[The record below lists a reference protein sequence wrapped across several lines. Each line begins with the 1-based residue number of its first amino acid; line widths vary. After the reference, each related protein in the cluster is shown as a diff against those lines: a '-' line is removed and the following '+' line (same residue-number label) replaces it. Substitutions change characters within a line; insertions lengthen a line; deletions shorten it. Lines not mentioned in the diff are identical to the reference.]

1 MMWEWIVSR
10 RFHKSKIK
18 SANFLGVVSMLGMG
32 IGCFAIIIS
41 VSVMNGFESHVH
53 NKLRGFDGDIRVY
66 DADIF
71 EKLQMNKAISY
82 IMPFMERKAVLE
94 NGNTKRVVSLKA
106 VNQSILPYFYK
117 MNLRGLYPKQ
127 GQIMIGQ
134 DIAYRIGKGI
144 GDEIVVYSPIDQ
156 NIGLSFPSKKK
167 FKISGIFSTKIL
179 NYDDTFAFITLI
191 DGEKIF
197 KRKDK
202 IDGFDIIINDQN

>member
-66 DADIF
+66 DANIF

-106 VNQSILPYFYK
+106 VNQSILP
-117 MNLRGLYPKQ
+117 
-127 GQIMIGQ
+127 
-134 DIAYRIGKGI
+134 
-144 GDEIVVYSPIDQ
+144 
-156 NIGLSFPSKKK
+156 
-167 FKISGIFSTKIL
+167 
-179 NYDDTFAFITLI
+179 
-191 DGEKIF
+191 
-197 KRKDK
+197 
-202 IDGFDIIINDQN
+202 